1 MMTLSTLFAPAV
13 PTYLAPRRYATL
25 RSALMNT
32 SAITTISTAPR

>member
-1 MMTLSTLFAPAV
+1 MMTLTKLFAPIV
-13 PTYLAPRRYATL
+13 PAYLAPRRYESL